1 MTYGITSIKLIILN
15 YPNRFIQ
22 KRTFLFL
29 RRRTFLFLCNSEA
42 EGLTHSP
49 SYDNLGV
56 MKFIVKILIN
66 ALAVAI
72 AAYVIPNVVLDSFF
86 TAVIVAV
93 ALGVINTFIKPIV
106 NIFALPINLLT
117 LGLFSIVI
125 NAAFILLVSRFID
138 GFEVGGFVTAIIF
151 SLVLSLISS
160 ILGILGK

>member
-1 MTYGITSIKLIILN
+1 
-15 YPNRFIQ
+15 
-22 KRTFLFL
+22 
-29 RRRTFLFLCNSEA
+29 
-42 EGLTHSP
+42 
-49 SYDNLGV
+49 

-72 AAYVIPNVVLDSFF
+72 AAYVIPNVALDSFF

-125 NAAFILLVSRFID
+125 NAAFILLVSRFVD
-138 GFEVGGFVTAIIF
+138 GFEVGDFVTAIIF
-151 SLVLSLISS
+151 SLVLSLVSS

>member
-1 MTYGITSIKLIILN
+1 
-15 YPNRFIQ
+15 
-22 KRTFLFL
+22 
-29 RRRTFLFLCNSEA
+29 
-42 EGLTHSP
+42 
-49 SYDNLGV
+49 

-72 AAYVIPNVVLDSFF
+72 AAYVIPNVALDSFF

>member
-1 MTYGITSIKLIILN
+1 
-15 YPNRFIQ
+15 
-22 KRTFLFL
+22 
-29 RRRTFLFLCNSEA
+29 
-42 EGLTHSP
+42 
-49 SYDNLGV
+49 

-72 AAYVIPNVVLDSFF
+72 AAYVIPNVALDSFF

-138 GFEVGGFVTAIIF
+138 GFEVGDFVTAIIF
-151 SLVLSLISS
+151 SLVLSLVSS